1 MGTSV
6 RGVLAVLLILG
17 VTFIIFSVLNSIG
30 DEAAGFLPTATAI
43 GGAIV
48 AIAILFIALFSQRVG
63 QLRAAGWLVT
73 IGAVVVVMEHGGMTI
88 LDAGNLLGKSH
99 SRLHFFMA
107 GIFTIIAMVLLVVV
121 ATTLLRE
128 ARREGWYALLFALL
142 VGGTFELVMGASWY
156 PKGMPLFRLAGLS
169 VSGWGWQWLYLYFL
183 AWGAALVISYRP
195 VFAKSIEGAVD
206 QPHAA

>member
-128 ARREGWYALLFALL
+128 ARPGTRYCLRCLLEARL
-142 VGGTFELVMGASWY
+142 SW
-156 PKGMPLFRLAGLS
+156 
-169 VSGWGWQWLYLYFL
+169 
-183 AWGAALVISYRP
+183 
-195 VFAKSIEGAVD
+195 
-206 QPHAA
+206 